1 MKLKDHFLRFRHFYT
16 TRFSKMIASCLDVGN
31 IILLKKK
38 EGWQYRNLAL
48 NKSETVSKIEK

>member
-1 MKLKDHFLRFRHFYT
+1 MNLKDHFLRFRHFYT

-31 IILLKKK
+31 ILLKKK
-38 EGWQYRNLAL
+38 EGRQYRNLAL

>member
-31 IILLKKK
+31 ILLKKK
-38 EGWQYRNLAL
+38 GGVAIW
-48 NKSETVSKIEK
+48 KSCSEQIRKCQK